1 MKLELEQKKSLSNYL
16 SNMSISW
23 FAAGIIGPFVTK
35 QSFTET
41 KGIIIFSALVAT
53 IFLILMLI
61 LLKKGK
67 RKK

>member
-1 MKLELEQKKSLSNYL
+1 MRLNLEQKKSLSTYL
-16 SNMSISW
+16 GNLSIAW

-35 QSFTET
+35 QNFIET
-41 KGIIIFSALVAT
+41 KGIIVFSSMSAI
-53 IFLILMLI
+53 IFLTLMLI